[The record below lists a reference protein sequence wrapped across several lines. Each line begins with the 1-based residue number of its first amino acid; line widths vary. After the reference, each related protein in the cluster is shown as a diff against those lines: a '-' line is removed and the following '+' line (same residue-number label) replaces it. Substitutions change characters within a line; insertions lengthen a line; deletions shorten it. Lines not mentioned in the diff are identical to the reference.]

1 MTRRDQ
7 LQAPVAIWAVRDS
20 GAPPLFGL
28 PPEERLVRS
37 LAKAGLGGSP
47 VIIHVP
53 AAGTLCARLD
63 DAIAANEGA
72 LIAVEEGAATDPR
85 LLTAL
90 ARAEGSLVARTNDG
104 AALRL
109 APGTALPDAED
120 LPALADALIAAGTP
134 KLEQAGFDGF
144 IGVLRR
150 DLPYW
155 ILRPRDAAEAQ
166 AAERWMFLS
175 NYKGSTDILTAHVF
189 PPLVWPLTRWCAA
202 LGISPNAVTIVSI
215 ILTGLATLLFYQG
228 HLAAG
233 LLAAYAM
240 AVLDSVDGKLARVTL
255 ADSAIGNVLDHGLD
269 IVHPPFWWLAWAYGA
284 TALGGPDWLWPAAWA
299 MTAFYVAD
307 RLVLMVA
314 KARFG
319 RGLHA
324 MTRLDG
330 QVRSFISRRNI
341 NLLILTVGLA
351 IGQETAAF
359 AIVVGWQVA
368 TCLWHALRTAMLYPR
383 GRVAS

>member
-1 MTRRDQ
+1 MSEDAH
-7 LQAPVAIWAVRDS
+7 APAVIWADRDS
-20 GAPPLFGL
+20 EAPPLFGL
-28 PPEERLVRS
+28 PPAERLARS
-37 LAKAGLGGSP
+37 LAKAGLGS
-47 VIIHVP
+47 VP
-53 AAGTLCARLD
+53 LVASAPAEGALSKRLSEALAMSD
-63 DAIAANEGA
+63 GA

-85 LLTAL
+85 LLAAL
-90 ARAEGSLVARTNDG
+90 ARAEGPLVARTEEG

-109 APGTALPDAED
+109 APGTVLPDADD
-120 LPALADALIAAGTP
+120 LPALADALVAAGTP
-134 KLEQAGFDGF
+134 RLEQAGFDGF

-150 DLPYW
+150 DLPFW
-155 ILRPRDAAEAQ
+155 ILRPRDPFEVR

-215 ILTGLATLLFYQG
+215 VLTGLATLLFFHG

-269 IVHPPFWWLAWAYGA
+269 IVHPPFWWLAWAHGA
-284 TALGGPDWLWPAAWA
+284 AALGGPDWLWPAAWG

-341 NLLILTVGLA
+341 NLLILTAGLA

-359 AIVVGWQVA
+359 AMVVGWQVA

-383 GRVAS
+383 GRVAP